1 MNENEEIK
9 KKSLEKRSENQNN
22 DFTES
27 QSSIRS
33 GQVPDEKV
41 NSCKSNI
48 PKPKLKKQQD
58 KPKNIENEKKRDQK
72 GKFTYIFWIVITIS
86 LLVAGSIFA
95 LNENIFHTKPTILT
109 DENRKENHYTILVNQ
124 WNEAVIKSD
133 LKDSF
138 LLPRDDSQQV
148 IDKLNNLLKAFSGNN
163 NQTSD
168 LAKFRN
174 NKDTLYLPI
183 HEYFTFIKKNKTL
196 SIESLNRNL
205 NEEEIIMEL
214 KKITH
219 SNYIDNKML
228 LTVAY
233 MNDFQIYFERNLN
246 SFYHVGFT
254 RNITEY
260 QQYVDAIL

>member
-1 MNENEEIK
+1 MSENEEMK
-9 KKSLEKRSENQNN
+9 KQNSEEKTKNQNN
-22 DFTES
+22 NFMET
-27 QSSIRS
+27 QSSIND
-33 GQVPDEKV
+33 GQVSDEKV
-41 NSCKSNI
+41 SSSESNRLKLE
-48 PKPKLKKQQD
+48 KPQD
-58 KPKNIENEKKRDQK
+58 KQENRQREKKREKK
-72 GKFTYIFWIVITIS
+72 GKFTYIFWIVVTIV
-86 LLVAGSIFA
+86 LFVAGSIFA
-95 LNENIFHTKPTILT
+95 LNDNIFHTKPTILT
-109 DENRKENHYTILVNQ
+109 DENRKDNHYTILVSQ

-168 LAKFRN
+168 LSKLRN
-174 NKDTLYLPI
+174 NKDALYLPI
-183 HEYFTFIKKNKTL
+183 HEYFNFIKKNKTL
-196 SIESLNRNL
+196 SIESLNTNS

-219 SNYIDNKML
+219 SNYINNKML

-246 SFYHVGFT
+246 SFYREGFT

-260 QQYVDAIL
+260 QQYIDTIL